1 MTRTPGSTKDSAT
14 LADRVSHA
22 MYERD
27 AASRALGMTI
37 EATGPGYARVS
48 MKIRDDMVNGHAIC
62 HGGLV
67 FTLADSAFAFACN
80 SHNRV
85 TVAAGCQIE
94 FLIPAELGDVL
105 TATAREHWRSRRAGI
120 YDVLV
125 ENQAGTRVA
134 LFRGRSHELGHPVIE
149 DSGGH
154 P

>member
-1 MTRTPGSTKDSAT
+1 VAKAPGTAKDSAT
-14 LADRVSHA
+14 LADRVAHA
-22 MYERD
+22 MFERD
-27 AASRALGMTI
+27 SASRSLGMKL
-37 EATGPGYARVS
+37 EATGPGYARLS
-48 MKIRDDMVNGHAIC
+48 MRVREDMVNGHSIC

-80 SHNRV
+80 SSNRA
-85 TVAAGCQIE
+85 TVAASGQIE

-134 LFRGRSHELGHPVIE
+134 LFRGRSHELGHPVVE
-149 DSGGH
+149 DAGH

>member
-1 MTRTPGSTKDSAT
+1 MTRAPAKDSAT
-14 LADRVSHA
+14 LADRVAHA

-27 AASRALGMTI
+27 AASRALGMKV
-37 EATGPGYARVS
+37 EASGPGYARVS
-48 MKIRDDMVNGHAIC
+48 MRVREDMVNGHSIC

-67 FTLADSAFAFACN
+67 FALADSAFAFACN
-80 SHNRV
+80 SSNRA
-85 TVAAGCQIE
+85 TVAASAQIE

-149 DSGGH
+149 DSGNR